1 MVVDQGAQETS
12 PVVVD
17 QAAST
22 GGSTPLVV
30 EEAPTAP
37 GPINAAAPS
46 MIVPN
51 AQQIELLND
60 SEAAATLGGTDPTW
74 EDISKP
80 LPATLAELKAMGFSG
95 ARLA

>member
-1 MVVDQGAQETS
+1 MPVTAPVVVDQGAQEAS
-12 PVVVD
+12 PMVVD
-17 QAAST
+17 QGAST
-22 GGSTPLVV
+22 GGATPVVV

-37 GPINAAAPS
+37 SI
-46 MIVPN
+46 IVPN
-51 AQQIELLND
+51 VQQIELLND

-80 LPATLAELKAMGFSG
+80 LPATLAELQAMGFSG